1 MGMYM
6 NSFAEMFELVK
17 KRLREV
23 ENLPEVAMN
32 LWINPIK
39 PVKINNNKVILAVS
53 SEYCKQILEAN
64 YRTRLQNHF
73 REILGFDVEI
83 EFIVEGSTDSKA
95 SSANSSID
103 PIIELQ
109 DDVVMKEKLESTVAN
124 SNYKHTFDTFIVGES
139 NRLAYVAC
147 KSAAEGKGAN
157 YNPLFIYSEPGLGK
171 THLLSA
177 VKNEILRRNPT
188 ANVIYVAAETFV
200 SEFVNAIR
208 INQTEAFKR
217 KYRSADVLLV
227 DDVQF
232 FSGKTESQAELFH
245 TFNELHSN
253 GKQIILTSDRPP
265 KEINDIEDR
274 LLSRF
279 EWGLLADIGAP
290 EFETRL
296 AIIKR
301 KAELLGLNIPNNVME
316 YMADK
321 LKNNIRQLEGAIVK
335 MNALCLVTEGSPTIV
350 MAQNVIRDILTDQQ
364 PVPVTVEKVINE
376 VAHIYNVTAEEIR
389 SSKRSAEIST
399 ARQVAIY
406 VVHKVTGLSYTAIG
420 QEFGG
425 RDHSTIVYA
434 INKVKSIIKK
444 DNSYRATID
453 DLVKNIGNAQGK

>member
-1 MGMYM
+1 MCM

-17 KRLREV
+17 KRLSEV
-23 ENLPEVAMN
+23 EKLPDAAMS

-53 SEYCKQILEAN
+53 SDYCRQILEDN
-64 YRTRLQNHF
+64 YRIRLQNHF
-73 REILGFDVEI
+73 KEILGFDVEI
-83 EFIVEGSTDSKA
+83 EFIVEGVEKEPACISST
-95 SSANSSID
+95 

-109 DDVVMKEKLESTVAN
+109 DDVAMKEKLESTEAH

-147 KSAAEGKGAN
+147 KAAAEGKGAN

-177 VKNEILRRNPT
+177 VKNEIIRRNPA

-208 INQTEAFKR
+208 INQTESFKR

-350 MAQNVIRDILTDQQ
+350 MAQNVIRDVLTDQQ

-376 VAHIYNVTAEEIR
+376 VARIYNVTGEEIR

-434 INKVKSIIKK
+434 INKVKSIIRK